1 VGAISSL
8 DPATP
13 HWMKARM
20 SATTS
25 RSPDWFLDEIVQ
37 PTLDDYSLHREC
49 IRRGMLAALAVSS
62 LADHI
67 AVAESKR
74 SGLLSL
80 HSPGAPLP
88 KGQRKKV
95 FAELG
100 DFRGG
105 LAGRCGDFALVH
117 DVADATKHAR
127 LDRDDARIKDVS
139 GVQRHVEVVVGRDG
153 RAIVMRDG
161 SPLATGGVVVALP
174 DGSRHLLAKLLDG
187 AIASLRKEMG
197 R

>member
-1 VGAISSL
+1 MGAISSL
-8 DPATP
+8 DSATP
-13 HWMKARM
+13 HRMKARM

-37 PTLDDYSLHREC
+37 PTLDDYLLHRDC

-67 AVAESKR
+67 AVAESER

-80 HSPGAPLP
+80 YSPGAPLP

-105 LAGRCGDFALVH
+105 LAGRCGDFALVR

-127 LDRDDARIKDVS
+127 LDRDDARIKDTS
-139 GVQRHVEVVVGRDG
+139 GV
-153 RAIVMRDG
+153 
-161 SPLATGGVVVALP
+161 SPDLSPAM
-174 DGSRHLLAKLLDG
+174 G
-187 AIASLRKEMG
+187 ASGL
-197 R
+197 